1 MKTGKYNQGIIST
14 VPAWG
19 DGVMLQAMWQ
29 VDEDL
34 AYQVNRRSANA
45 TWILLR
51 TLSGAGRLTT
61 ADGVAYELSAA
72 TVLLLDNRHIRHYGT
87 SGKAWRFDWFEFAA
101 AEPLFRPG
109 KIFPLPADGF
119 ENDAVNRMA
128 ELLRRQDRSPAAAA
142 SALLGWLL
150 RWYAV
155 ETGAEP
161 TAVPPRDR
169 RIAAAIET
177 MGRRLDVPLKIAAM
191 ARQQGMCDR
200 AFRTLFR
207 RETGCSPKQ
216 YYDRLRLCHAGEML
230 ASGEYNVEQTA
241 ARLGF
246 SSPFHFSMA
255 FKQHFGVAPSHY
267 RGGNS

>member
-1 MKTGKYNQGIIST
+1 
-14 VPAWG
+14 
-19 DGVMLQAMWQ
+19 MLQAMWQ
-29 VDEDL
+29 VDEDI
-34 AYQVNRRSANA
+34 AYQVSRRSANA

-51 TLSGAGRLTT
+51 TIDGAGRLTT
-61 ADGVAYELSAA
+61 TDDTIYEVSAA
-72 TVLLLDNRHIRHYGT
+72 TVLLLDNRLVRHYGT
-87 SGKAWRFDWFEFAA
+87 SQKDWRFNWFEFAA
-101 AEPLFRPG
+101 VAEPLFRPG
-109 KIFPLPADGF
+109 KIFSLPTDNF
-119 ENDAVNRMA
+119 EENAITRMA
-128 ELLRRQDRSPAAAA
+128 DLLRRQDRSPAAAA

-177 MGRRLDVPLKIAAM
+177 MGRRLDAPLKIAAM

-241 ARLGF
+241 SRLGF

-255 FKQHFGVAPSHY
+255 FKQHFGVAPSYY
-267 RGGNS
+267 RGGGDGDASSSRLES